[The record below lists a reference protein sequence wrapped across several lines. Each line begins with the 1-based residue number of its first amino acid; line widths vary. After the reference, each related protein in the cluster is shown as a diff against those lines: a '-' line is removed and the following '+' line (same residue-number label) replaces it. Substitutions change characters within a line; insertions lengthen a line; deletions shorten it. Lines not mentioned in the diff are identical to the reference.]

1 MVPAEDSRVG
11 CMARY
16 LSCATD
22 PFPAAPLRT
31 GYVELDIIRFML
43 STGLCRTSRE
53 NSSFALVSRVDEG
66 DWVGIIRAV

>member
-1 MVPAEDSRVG
+1 MWVGWPEGTSPSDSR
-11 CMARY
+11 
-16 LSCATD
+16 
-22 PFPAAPLRT
+22 RT
-31 GYVELDIIRFML
+31 RYVELDITGFML